1 MASDFVEQFA
11 IGFDVFTDPKRA
23 TYEAAGMLRWRT
35 SLFEIG
41 RTLRH
46 GVRGLRSGFRQG
58 KTKGDPWQ
66 NGGAMVI
73 EPDGAIV
80 LAHVEREA
88 GDLLDPERV
97 LHALRAGRRSAR
109 AS

>member
-1 MASDFVEQFA
+1 MAQFDV
-11 IGFDVFTDPKRA
+11 GFEVFTDPKRA
-23 TYEAAGMLRWRT
+23 TYEAAGMLRWKAR
-35 SLFEIG
+35 LREIG
-41 RTLRH
+41 ATLKH
-46 GVRGLRSGFRQG
+46 SVRGLKAGFRQG

-73 EPDGAIV
+73 DTDGKIV

-88 GDLLDPERV
+88 GDLVDVDRV
-97 LHALRAGRRSAR
+97 LEAVRGLSAAAR